1 MSAAART
8 VWITGAASGMGA
20 AHARRF
26 AELGDWD
33 VHADALEAVV
43 EEIRAGGGKAEAVV
57 ADVTDPDAVGAAASR
72 LLDALGPAAVVVAN
86 AGIILTGDHI
96 EELELDAWRRVIDVN
111 LTGAFLTSKAAIPQL
126 RKAGDGAL
134 ILVSSVCGLTASA
147 GFGAY
152 NASKHGVI
160 GLMRTL
166 ANELGRDGVTVNAV
180 CPGWVRTPML
190 GASIQ
195 EANADS
201 ESQRVR
207 RHDLDRASDRAQGG
221 DGCRRLPRLAG
232 SAIDHRCGAAH
243 RRRLDGEAGLALNES
258 WLTIRSRSAVNP

>member
-1 MSAAART
+1 MSGAART
-8 VWITGAASGMGA
+8 VWVTGAASGMGA

-26 AELGDWD
+26 AKLGDRVGCWD
-33 VHADALEAVV
+33 VQADALGEVV
-43 EEIRAGGGKAEAVV
+43 GEIRADGGEAEAVV
-57 ADVTDPDAVGAAASR
+57 ADITDRDAVDAGAAR
-72 LLDALGPAAVVVAN
+72 LREALGPAAVVVAN
-86 AGIILTGDHI
+86 AGIILTGEHV

-126 RKAGDGAL
+126 REAGEGAL

-166 ANELGRDGVTVNAV
+166 ANELGPDGVTVNAV

-190 GASIQ
+190 GASI
-195 EANADS
+195 EDANADPGHLS
-201 ESQRVR
+201 EFTDMTLIGRLTEPEEVTEAIVFLASPGARSITGTVLPI
-207 RHDLDRASDRAQGG
+207 DGGLTETRAW
-221 DGCRRLPRLAG
+221 P
-232 SAIDHRCGAAH
+232 
-243 RRRLDGEAGLALNES
+243 
-258 WLTIRSRSAVNP
+258 